1 MWHMIHGPLSR
12 EASQLKVLDVL
23 QDNGW
28 DWNWLGFDLPQNI
41 KFIIQPTLIAL
52 VLRGEDKLAWLGSPQ
67 GNFDLKSAYK
77 MAMGVNSETTVLAN
91 WIWNSNVLPR
101 IQTFTWMCAHNSIGV
116 QECLGRKGVL
126 EDINYPL
133 CNRETKSILHALCDC
148 EKINLVWI

>member
-41 KFIIQPTLIAL
+41 KFIIQATLIAL

-77 MAMGVNSETTVLAN
+77 MAIGVNSETTVLAN

-101 IQTFTWMCAHNSIGV
+101 IQTFT
-116 QECLGRKGVL
+116 
-126 EDINYPL
+126 
-133 CNRETKSILHALCDC
+133 
-148 EKINLVWI
+148 